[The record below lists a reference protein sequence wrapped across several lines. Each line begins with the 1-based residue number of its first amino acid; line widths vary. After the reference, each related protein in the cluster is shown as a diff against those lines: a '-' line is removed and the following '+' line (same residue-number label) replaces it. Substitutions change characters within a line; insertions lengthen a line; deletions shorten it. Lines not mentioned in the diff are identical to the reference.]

1 MTHPCCLY
9 NSTFFYIAQIV
20 VLGLGTR
27 CPHGVVVLRKLM
39 QRKDLRLENESQ
51 ETNSLVDA
59 FNSDISSEEF
69 LSKIEKTAAE
79 DSKVYNELIDII
91 IGQDL

>member
-1 MTHPCCLY
+1 MQYVINRRPNYL
-9 NSTFFYIAQIV
+9 
-20 VLGLGTR
+20 
-27 CPHGVVVLRKLM
+27 HGVVVLRKLM
-39 QRKDLRLENESQ
+39 QRKDLRLKDESQ
-51 ETNSLVDA
+51 ETNSLFDA

-79 DSKVYNELIDII
+79 DSKIYNELIDII

>member
-1 MTHPCCLY
+1 M
-9 NSTFFYIAQIV
+9 
-20 VLGLGTR
+20 
-27 CPHGVVVLRKLM
+27 VVLRKLM
-39 QRKDLRLENESQ
+39 QRKDLGLKNESQ

-69 LSKIEKTAAE
+69 LRKIEKTAAE
-79 DSKVYNELIDII
+79 DSKIYNELIDII